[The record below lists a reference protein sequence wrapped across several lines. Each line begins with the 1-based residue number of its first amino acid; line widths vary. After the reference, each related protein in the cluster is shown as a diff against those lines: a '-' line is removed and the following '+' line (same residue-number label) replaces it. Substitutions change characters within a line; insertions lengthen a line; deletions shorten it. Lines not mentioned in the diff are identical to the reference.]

1 MYTILHTAHVH
12 DVDLNNRMSPGSV
25 MRLLHICADTQ
36 MRADSPSL
44 EAVRDIGIAM
54 IMNRLTMH
62 FLKPIDRGDELEVST
77 WPCEAAGF
85 VLPRNYEIRRGGE
98 LITQAEST
106 WALVD
111 LATRKLLRCDSI
123 DLSRYVYGE
132 RQEFRY
138 DAVPRGAELED
149 AGTFPVLYEFCDLNR
164 HMNNTRY
171 LDMLCD
177 FVPGIED
184 RTLKRLTIHY
194 RNEAPFGSTIRVQR
208 GCTDDTFFFRTSID
222 GKANVDAVLVF

>member
-1 MYTILHTAHVH
+1 MYTIHHTAHVH

-44 EAVRDIGIAM
+44 EAVRDMGIAM

-77 WPCEAAGF
+77 WPCEASGF
-85 VLPRNYEIRRGGE
+85 VLPRNYEIKRDGE

-111 LATRKLLRCDSI
+111 LATRKLLRSDSV
-123 DLSRYVYGE
+123 DLSHYVYGE

-138 DAVPRGAELED
+138 DTVPRGTELED

>member
-1 MYTILHTAHVH
+1 MYTIHHTAHVH

-25 MRLLHICADTQ
+25 MRRLHICADTQ

-44 EAVRDIGIAM
+44 EAVRDMGIAM